1 MTCQSNSICFSF
13 NLINENQL
21 CILVLRQIKV
31 NSGIFFNYY
40 VASMVLPY
48 PNDPQKLTGCQ
59 STNHFIQIALM
70 PKQAGLMWTFFKQ
83 NNSLGPVGIQ

>member
-1 MTCQSNSICFSF
+1 
-13 NLINENQL
+13 
-21 CILVLRQIKV
+21 
-31 NSGIFFNYY
+31 
-40 VASMVLPY
+40 MVLPY